1 MTTNFYTD
9 LAPITTDIQPTIS
22 VSDTINTI
30 SSEITNTLTT
40 HTNSIE
46 DNDNDKYNDN
56 DNDISI
62 ITDTRSSV
70 YNVLTTS
77 SITTTSS
84 LSTNQLS
91 STAHKEVSSNNG
103 NGNKAN
109 NYKKS
114 TLVWGILGTSLLYS
128 FIL

>member
-9 LAPITTDIQPTIS
+9 LVPITTDIQPTIS

-40 HTNSIE
+40 HRTSIE
-46 DNDNDKYNDN
+46 DN

-70 YNVLTTS
+70 YDVLTTS
-77 SITTTSS
+77 SVTTTSS
-84 LSTNQLS
+84 LSTDQLS

-109 NYKKS
+109 NYKKN

>member
-9 LAPITTDIQPTIS
+9 LVPITTDIQPTIS

-40 HTNSIE
+40 HRNSIE
-46 DNDNDKYNDN
+46 DN

-70 YNVLTTS
+70 YDVLTTS
-77 SITTTSS
+77 SVTTTSS
-84 LSTNQLS
+84 LSTDQLS

-109 NYKKS
+109 NYKKN

>member
-9 LAPITTDIQPTIS
+9 LVPITTDIQPTIS

-40 HTNSIE
+40 RRNSIE
-46 DNDNDKYNDN
+46 DNDN

-77 SITTTSS
+77 ITITSS
-84 LSTNQLS
+84 LSTDQLS

-109 NYKKS
+109 NYKKN